1 MGTSKIEWTEA
12 TWNPVTGCT
21 PISEGC
27 EHCYA
32 KRMATRLRGRS
43 GYPEDEPFKVTA
55 HPERL
60 KDPLGWRKPK
70 KIFVCSMGDLFHE
83 DVPVDWIDSVI
94 GVIAKCEQHRFMLLS
109 KRTKRMKIYFLGLRD
124 EPEQAIRFLSDG
136 PGRIKYGLHK
146 YALTLR
152 RGEHLRNVW
161 LGVTAENQRRAD
173 ERIPVLL
180 EIPAARRFVSIE
192 PMLGP
197 VDLRRAFGTEGPRQT
212 YIEQLDWVICGGET
226 GPGARPLH
234 PDWVRSLRDQCQA
247 AGVPFF
253 FKSWGEF
260 QTNYDEMLRQSID
273 YKPHSFNGL
282 TFVRC
287 GKKQA
292 GRILDGRTWN
302 EEPEDVETP
311 EEGM

>member
-32 KRMATRLRGRS
+32 KRMATRLRGRC
-43 GYPEDEPFKVTA
+43 GYPEDEPFRVTA
-55 HPERL
+55 HPDKLDEPHHWL
-60 KDPLGWRKPK
+60 KPR

-83 DVPVDWIDSVI
+83 DATWKRD
-94 GVIAKCEQHRFMLLS
+94 GVFSTVWSCRWHRFMFL
-109 KRTKRMKIYFLGLRD
+109 TKRAQRMSGALDHFYRVW
-124 EPEQAIRFLSDG
+124 
-136 PGRIKYGLHK
+136 KYGPKPFPNL
-146 YALTLR
+146 
-152 RGEHLRNVW
+152 W
-161 LGVTAENQRRAD
+161 LGVSAENQRRAD

-180 EIPAARRFVSIE
+180 EIPAVRRFVSIE

-253 FKSWGEF
+253 FKSWGDWYP
-260 QTNYDEMLRQSID
+260 NWSEMPRDDID
-273 YKPHSFNGL
+273 YGKPHVSVGGL
-282 TFVRC
+282 SFVRC

-292 GRILDGRTWN
+292 GRMLDGRTWD
-302 EEPEDVETP
+302 EEPEDVNVSKEVR
-311 EEGM
+311 